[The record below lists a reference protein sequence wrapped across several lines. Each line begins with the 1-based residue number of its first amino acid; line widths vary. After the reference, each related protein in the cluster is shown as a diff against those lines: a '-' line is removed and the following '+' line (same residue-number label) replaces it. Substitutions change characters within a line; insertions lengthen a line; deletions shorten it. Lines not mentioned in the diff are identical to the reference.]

1 MLWPASPTTARAHHQ
16 RAVSCGG
23 SAPAVSRQI
32 GLSLALSCRTLGLAS
47 DMTTGGVGIAGH
59 GGLANA
65 VASGVLD
72 PAESCASAT
81 SGGYAPSVEV
91 MMSERQLGEN
101 VMWSSMALG
110 PIAY

>member
-16 RAVSCGG
+16 RAMSCGG

-81 SGGYAPSVEV
+81 SGGAGAGAARFRAKTRVG
-91 MMSERQLGEN
+91 LA
-101 VMWSSMALG
+101 SSAG
-110 PIAY
+110 RDDDRV